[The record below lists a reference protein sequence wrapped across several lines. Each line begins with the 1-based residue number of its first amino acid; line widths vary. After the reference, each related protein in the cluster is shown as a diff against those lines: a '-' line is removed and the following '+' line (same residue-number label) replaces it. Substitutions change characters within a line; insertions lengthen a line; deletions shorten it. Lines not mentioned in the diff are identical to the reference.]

1 MPVFA
6 FEAMDNKGQKV
17 KKEVD
22 ASTRDDA
29 ISKVKG
35 MGFHPTAIKEKA
47 GGPPGGAS
55 QKAPAAGP
63 GKPGAS
69 GKTAAAP
76 KASGKAQAAAA
87 AAAAGDLG
95 PTPAKKGWVFGGVK
109 MRELTQ
115 FTTQL
120 STLQDAGLP
129 IVRSLRILEGQM
141 KPCVL
146 KNALQEVAG
155 EVESGSTL
163 SDAFAKHPKIFD
175 RLYVNMIKAGEAGGV
190 LDTILERL
198 AQFMEKSLRLR
209 KKVIGA
215 MIYPVVVSTV
225 AVCILAG
232 IMKFVIPAFAEMFKE
247 IGLQLPLMTQI
258 LLGISD
264 FVRDYFLLLL
274 LLPFVFWGI
283 YRGIVS
289 NARGRFLMD
298 KFKLNMPLFGTIIKK
313 STISRFCRTLGTLIS
328 SGVPILEALAIIK
341 ETTGNDV
348 VTKAVDDVYGSIR
361 EGESIARPMGA
372 SGVFDDIIVNMVDIG
387 EETGELD
394 KMLMKVADNYDDDV
408 DIAVESLTSIME
420 PVLIVFMGGAIG
432 FIVIALFLPL
442 IDLIKGLGG

>member
-17 KKEVD
+17 KKEIE
-22 ASTRDDA
+22 AGNRDDA

-35 MGFHPTAIKEKA
+35 LGFHPTAIKEKA
-47 GGPPGGAS
+47 GGAPGGSTSTRAPAGGPAGAS
-55 QKAPAAGP
+55 QRAPAGPPAKTSGKSPAKAPAAAP
-63 GKPGAS
+63 PD
-69 GKTAAAP
+69 AAP
-76 KASGKAQAAAA
+76 A
-87 AAAAGDLG
+87 
-95 PTPAKKGWVFGGVK
+95 AKKAFVFGGVSQ
-109 MRELTQ
+109 RELTQ

-141 KPCVL
+141 KPSVL
-146 KNALQEVAG
+146 KNCLQEVAS

-163 SDAFAKHPKIFD
+163 SDAFGKHPKIFD

-225 AVCILAG
+225 AVAILAG
-232 IMKFVIPAFAEMFKE
+232 IMKFVIPAFEAMFKE

-258 LLGISD
+258 LLNVSN
-264 FVRDYFLLLL
+264 FVQDYFLLLL
-274 LLPFVFWGI
+274 LAPVIVWGI
-283 YRGIVS
+283 YKLIVR
-289 NARGRFLMD
+289 NPKGRFYMD

-313 STISRFCRTLGTLIS
+313 STIARFCRTLGTLIA

-348 VTKAVDDVYGSIR
+348 VTKAVDDVYSSIR